1 MYADDNIHCFNKD
14 SDNVVFSCNVM
25 SILNKDLNNIN
36 LNDTNYGKN
45 DPETII
51 QVRLL
56 VWRIKFEK
64 RHKELIPTERHPK
77 RWWNLCIP

>member
-36 LNDTNYGKN
+36 LDDTNYGKN

-51 QVRLL
+51 QVFWFGVL
-56 VWRIKFEK
+56 
-64 RHKELIPTERHPK
+64 
-77 RWWNLCIP
+77 NLKNAIRN